1 MKAVGYIRVSTEGQA
16 KDGVSL
22 DNQRKRIKTYC
33 QYKDFE
39 LVEIIEDAG
48 ISGGI
53 NKARGGF
60 INLLDR
66 TEQRG
71 LDVIILYS
79 LERLSRD
86 MLTLLA
92 LERLLDEYDVELHTI
107 EGQIDTSTPDGFMS
121 FAMRAFL
128 GEMERRQV
136 KYRTKKAM
144 EHKKANGEVVG
155 TIPFGCRRE
164 GKELIPDLNE
174 QAIIDIVNELYERDT
189 RLVDIVR
196 SLNDQGKRTRTG
208 KPWTPTQVKR
218 LITDYQSCFR
228 KSNTRISI
236 ATRKFIETIA

>member
-1 MKAVGYIRVSTEGQA
+1 MKAIAYIRVSTKEQRE
-16 KDGVSL
+16 GVSL
-22 DNQRKRIKTYC
+22 DNQRKRIGAYC

-39 LVEIIEDAG
+39 LAEVIEDAG
-48 ISGGI
+48 VSGGI

-60 INLLDR
+60 ISLLDR
-66 TEQRG
+66 IEQG
-71 LDVIILYS
+71 DVDVIILYS

-155 TIPFGCRRE
+155 TVPFGSRRE

-208 KPWTPTQVKR
+208 KLWTPTQVKR
-218 LITDYQSCFR
+218 LITDYQGCF
-228 KSNTRISI
+228 KKLNTRISI
-236 ATRKFIETIA
+236 ATRQFIEAIA